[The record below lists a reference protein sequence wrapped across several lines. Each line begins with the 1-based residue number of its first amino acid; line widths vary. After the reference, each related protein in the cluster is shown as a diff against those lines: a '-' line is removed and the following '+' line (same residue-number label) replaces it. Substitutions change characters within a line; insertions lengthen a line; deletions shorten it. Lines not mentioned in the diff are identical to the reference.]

1 MAPAVFET
9 CARIYAEVSG
19 ATAEEAEAWMTEM
32 QQEHA
37 RYVADVFA

>member
-1 MAPAVFET
+1 MAHRPN
-9 CARIYAEVSG
+9 G
-19 ATAEEAEAWMTEM
+19 PTAEEAEAWMTEM